1 MYYRKQILCLLQ
13 MTKFFF
19 NEYFLTKSNKL
30 TSLVIM
36 CIALLIRRKKQSS
49 IYFER
54 YALIQCKC
62 VHSRDLLVRKEECFI
77 IMIKVVI
84 MIIII
89 IIMVMIMI
97 IIIVI
102 IMKIIIIIII
112 IIRLMTRIITLNL
125 EAQSKTHKSI
135 QTD

>member
-1 MYYRKQILCLLQ
+1 M
-13 MTKFFF
+13 
-19 NEYFLTKSNKL
+19 
-30 TSLVIM
+30 
-36 CIALLIRRKKQSS
+36 
-49 IYFER
+49 
-54 YALIQCKC
+54 C

-112 IIRLMTRIITLNL
+112 IIRLVTRIITLNL

-135 QTD
+135 QTDQPVPFVNIK

>member
-1 MYYRKQILCLLQ
+1 
-13 MTKFFF
+13 
-19 NEYFLTKSNKL
+19 
-30 TSLVIM
+30 M

-49 IYFER
+49 IYVER

-62 VHSRDLLVRKEECFI
+62 LQSLDLLVRKEECFI

-89 IIMVMIMI
+89 IIVVMIMI

-112 IIRLMTRIITLNL
+112 RLMTRIITLHL

>member
-1 MYYRKQILCLLQ
+1 
-13 MTKFFF
+13 
-19 NEYFLTKSNKL
+19 
-30 TSLVIM
+30 M

-54 YALIQCKC
+54 YTLIQCKC
-62 VHSRDLLVRKEECFI
+62 VHSLDLLVRKEECFI

-112 IIRLMTRIITLNL
+112 IIIRLMTRIITLHL

>member
-1 MYYRKQILCLLQ
+1 
-13 MTKFFF
+13 
-19 NEYFLTKSNKL
+19 
-30 TSLVIM
+30 M

-54 YALIQCKC
+54 YTLIQCKC
-62 VHSRDLLVRKEECFI
+62 VHSLDLMVRKEECFI

-112 IIRLMTRIITLNL
+112 IIIRLMTRIITLHL

>member
-1 MYYRKQILCLLQ
+1 
-13 MTKFFF
+13 
-19 NEYFLTKSNKL
+19 
-30 TSLVIM
+30 M

-54 YALIQCKC
+54 YALIQCRC

-89 IIMVMIMI
+89 IIMMMIMI

-102 IMKIIIIIII
+102 IMKIIIIIIIII

>member
-1 MYYRKQILCLLQ
+1 
-13 MTKFFF
+13 
-19 NEYFLTKSNKL
+19 
-30 TSLVIM
+30 M
-36 CIALLIRRKKQSS
+36 CIALLIRRKKQPS

-54 YALIQCKC
+54 YTLIQCKC
-62 VHSRDLLVRKEECFI
+62 VHSLDLMVRKEECFI

-89 IIMVMIMI
+89 IIVVMIMI

-102 IMKIIIIIII
+102 IMKIIIII
-112 IIRLMTRIITLNL
+112 RLMTRIITLHL

>member
-1 MYYRKQILCLLQ
+1 
-13 MTKFFF
+13 
-19 NEYFLTKSNKL
+19 
-30 TSLVIM
+30 M

-49 IYFER
+49 INFER

>member
-1 MYYRKQILCLLQ
+1 
-13 MTKFFF
+13 
-19 NEYFLTKSNKL
+19 
-30 TSLVIM
+30 M

-54 YALIQCKC
+54 YTLIQCKC
-62 VHSRDLLVRKEECFI
+62 VHSLDLLVRKEECFI

-112 IIRLMTRIITLNL
+112 IIIRLMTRIITLNL
-125 EAQSKTHKSI
+125 EAQSETHKSI

>member
-1 MYYRKQILCLLQ
+1 
-13 MTKFFF
+13 
-19 NEYFLTKSNKL
+19 
-30 TSLVIM
+30 M
-36 CIALLIRRKKQSS
+36 CIALLIRRNKQSS

-54 YALIQCKC
+54 YTLIQCKC
-62 VHSRDLLVRKEECFI
+62 VHALDLLVRKEECFI

-84 MIIII
+84 MIII

-112 IIRLMTRIITLNL
+112 RLMTRIITLHL

>member
-1 MYYRKQILCLLQ
+1 
-13 MTKFFF
+13 
-19 NEYFLTKSNKL
+19 
-30 TSLVIM
+30 M

-54 YALIQCKC
+54 YTLIQCKC
-62 VHSRDLLVRKEECFI
+62 VHSLDLLVRKEECFI

-102 IMKIIIIIII
+102 IMIMIKIVIMIMIMIMIMIVIIYY
-112 IIRLMTRIITLNL
+112 LT
-125 EAQSKTHKSI
+125 
-135 QTD
+135 QTDE

>member
-1 MYYRKQILCLLQ
+1 
-13 MTKFFF
+13 
-19 NEYFLTKSNKL
+19 
-30 TSLVIM
+30 M

-54 YALIQCKC
+54 YTLIQCKC
-62 VHSRDLLVRKEECFI
+62 VHSLDLLVRKEECFI

-102 IMKIIIIIII
+102 IMKIIIII
-112 IIRLMTRIITLNL
+112 LMTRIITLHL
-125 EAQSKTHKSI
+125 EAQSKTHKSTR
-135 QTD
+135 TD

>member
-1 MYYRKQILCLLQ
+1 
-13 MTKFFF
+13 
-19 NEYFLTKSNKL
+19 
-30 TSLVIM
+30 M

-49 IYFER
+49 IYSER
-54 YALIQCKC
+54 YTLIQCKC
-62 VHSRDLLVRKEECFI
+62 VHSLDLLVRKEECFI

-102 IMKIIIIIII
+102 IMKIIIIV
-112 IIRLMTRIITLNL
+112 IIRLMTRIITLHL

>member
-1 MYYRKQILCLLQ
+1 
-13 MTKFFF
+13 
-19 NEYFLTKSNKL
+19 
-30 TSLVIM
+30 M

-54 YALIQCKC
+54 YTLIQCKC
-62 VHSRDLLVRKEECFI
+62 VHSLDLLVRKEECFI

-89 IIMVMIMI
+89 IMVMIMI

-102 IMKIIIIIII
+102 IMKIII

>member
-1 MYYRKQILCLLQ
+1 
-13 MTKFFF
+13 
-19 NEYFLTKSNKL
+19 
-30 TSLVIM
+30 M

-62 VHSRDLLVRKEECFI
+62 VHSLDLLVRKEECFI

-89 IIMVMIMI
+89 VIMVMMIII

-112 IIRLMTRIITLNL
+112 LMTRIITLHL
-125 EAQSKTHKSI
+125 EAQSKTHKSTR
-135 QTD
+135 TD

>member
-1 MYYRKQILCLLQ
+1 
-13 MTKFFF
+13 
-19 NEYFLTKSNKL
+19 
-30 TSLVIM
+30 M

-62 VHSRDLLVRKEECFI
+62 VKSLDLLVRKEECFI

-84 MIIII
+84 MIII
-89 IIMVMIMI
+89 
-97 IIIVI
+97 VI
-102 IMKIIIIIII
+102 IMKIIIIII
-112 IIRLMTRIITLNL
+112 IIRLMTRIITLHL

>member
-1 MYYRKQILCLLQ
+1 
-13 MTKFFF
+13 
-19 NEYFLTKSNKL
+19 
-30 TSLVIM
+30 M

-62 VHSRDLLVRKEECFI
+62 VQSLDLLVRKEECFI

-102 IMKIIIIIII
+102 IMKIIIIIM
-112 IIRLMTRIITLNL
+112 IIRLMTRIITLHL

>member
-1 MYYRKQILCLLQ
+1 
-13 MTKFFF
+13 
-19 NEYFLTKSNKL
+19 
-30 TSLVIM
+30 M

-49 IYFER
+49 IYVER

-62 VHSRDLLVRKEECFI
+62 LQSLDLLVRKEECFI

-89 IIMVMIMI
+89 IIVVMIMI

-102 IMKIIIIIII
+102 IMKIIIII
-112 IIRLMTRIITLNL
+112 RLMTRIITLHL

>member
-1 MYYRKQILCLLQ
+1 
-13 MTKFFF
+13 
-19 NEYFLTKSNKL
+19 
-30 TSLVIM
+30 M

-54 YALIQCKC
+54 YTLIQCKC
-62 VHSRDLLVRKEECFI
+62 VHSLDLLVRKEECFI

-89 IIMVMIMI
+89 IMVMIMI

-102 IMKIIIIIII
+102 IMKIIIMIII
-112 IIRLMTRIITLNL
+112 IIRLMTRIITLHL

>member
-1 MYYRKQILCLLQ
+1 
-13 MTKFFF
+13 
-19 NEYFLTKSNKL
+19 
-30 TSLVIM
+30 M

-54 YALIQCKC
+54 YTLIQCKC
-62 VHSRDLLVRKEECFI
+62 VHSLDLMVRKEECFI

-102 IMKIIIIIII
+102 IMKIIIIIM
-112 IIRLMTRIITLNL
+112 IIRLMTRIITLHL

>member
-1 MYYRKQILCLLQ
+1 
-13 MTKFFF
+13 
-19 NEYFLTKSNKL
+19 
-30 TSLVIM
+30 M
-36 CIALLIRRKKQSS
+36 CIALLIRRKKQSR

-54 YALIQCKC
+54 YDLIQCKC

>member
-1 MYYRKQILCLLQ
+1 
-13 MTKFFF
+13 
-19 NEYFLTKSNKL
+19 
-30 TSLVIM
+30 M

-54 YALIQCKC
+54 YTLIQCKC
-62 VHSRDLLVRKEECFI
+62 VLSLDLLVRKEECFI

-102 IMKIIIIIII
+102 IMKIIIIV
-112 IIRLMTRIITLNL
+112 IIRLMTRIITLHL

>member
-1 MYYRKQILCLLQ
+1 MYSSSDK
-13 MTKFFF
+13 
-19 NEYFLTKSNKL
+19 E
-30 TSLVIM
+30 
-36 CIALLIRRKKQSS
+36 KKQSS

-54 YALIQCKC
+54 YTLIQCKC
-62 VHSRDLLVRKEECFI
+62 VHSLDLLVRKEECFI
-77 IMIKVVI
+77 IMIKVVK

-102 IMKIIIIIII
+102 IMKIIIIII
-112 IIRLMTRIITLNL
+112 RLMTRIITLHL

>member
-1 MYYRKQILCLLQ
+1 
-13 MTKFFF
+13 
-19 NEYFLTKSNKL
+19 
-30 TSLVIM
+30 M

-89 IIMVMIMI
+89 II
-97 IIIVI
+97 
-102 IMKIIIIIII
+102 

>member
-1 MYYRKQILCLLQ
+1 
-13 MTKFFF
+13 
-19 NEYFLTKSNKL
+19 
-30 TSLVIM
+30 M

-49 IYFER
+49 IYVER

-62 VHSRDLLVRKEECFI
+62 LQSLDLLVRKEECFI

-102 IMKIIIIIII
+102 IMKIIIIIM
-112 IIRLMTRIITLNL
+112 IIRLMTRIITLHL

>member
-1 MYYRKQILCLLQ
+1 
-13 MTKFFF
+13 
-19 NEYFLTKSNKL
+19 
-30 TSLVIM
+30 M

-62 VHSRDLLVRKEECFI
+62 VHSLDLLVRKEECFI

-112 IIRLMTRIITLNL
+112 IRLMTRIITLNL

>member
-1 MYYRKQILCLLQ
+1 M
-13 MTKFFF
+13 
-19 NEYFLTKSNKL
+19 
-30 TSLVIM
+30 
-36 CIALLIRRKKQSS
+36 S

-54 YALIQCKC
+54 YTLIQCKC
-62 VHSRDLLVRKEECFI
+62 VHSLDLLVRKEECFI

-89 IIMVMIMI
+89 IIMAMIMI

-102 IMKIIIIIII
+102 IMKIIIIII

>member
-1 MYYRKQILCLLQ
+1 
-13 MTKFFF
+13 
-19 NEYFLTKSNKL
+19 
-30 TSLVIM
+30 M

-62 VHSRDLLVRKEECFI
+62 VQSLDLLVRKEECFI

-89 IIMVMIMI
+89 IMVMIMI

-102 IMKIIIIIII
+102 IMKIIIMIMI
-112 IIRLMTRIITLNL
+112 IIRLMTRIITLHL

>member
-1 MYYRKQILCLLQ
+1 
-13 MTKFFF
+13 
-19 NEYFLTKSNKL
+19 
-30 TSLVIM
+30 M
-36 CIALLIRRKKQSS
+36 CIALLIRRKKQPS

-54 YALIQCKC
+54 YTLIQCKC
-62 VHSRDLLVRKEECFI
+62 VHSLDLMVRKEECFI

-102 IMKIIIIIII
+102 IMKIIIIIM
-112 IIRLMTRIITLNL
+112 IIRLMTRIITLHL

>member
-1 MYYRKQILCLLQ
+1 
-13 MTKFFF
+13 
-19 NEYFLTKSNKL
+19 
-30 TSLVIM
+30 M

-54 YALIQCKC
+54 YTLIQCKC
-62 VHSRDLLVRKEECFI
+62 VHSLDLLVRKEECFI

-112 IIRLMTRIITLNL
+112 RLMTRIITLHL

>member
-1 MYYRKQILCLLQ
+1 
-13 MTKFFF
+13 
-19 NEYFLTKSNKL
+19 
-30 TSLVIM
+30 M

-54 YALIQCKC
+54 YTLIQCKC
-62 VHSRDLLVRKEECFI
+62 VHSLDLLVRKEECFI

-84 MIIII
+84 KIIII

-102 IMKIIIIIII
+102 IMKIIIIIMIM
-112 IIRLMTRIITLNL
+112 RLMTRIITLHL

>member
-1 MYYRKQILCLLQ
+1 
-13 MTKFFF
+13 
-19 NEYFLTKSNKL
+19 
-30 TSLVIM
+30 M
-36 CIALLIRRKKQSS
+36 CIALLIRRKKQPS

-54 YALIQCKC
+54 YTLIQCKC
-62 VHSRDLLVRKEECFI
+62 VHSLDLLVRKEECFI

-89 IIMVMIMI
+89 IIMAMIMI

-102 IMKIIIIIII
+102 IMKIII

>member
-1 MYYRKQILCLLQ
+1 
-13 MTKFFF
+13 
-19 NEYFLTKSNKL
+19 
-30 TSLVIM
+30 M
-36 CIALLIRRKKQSS
+36 CIALLIRRKKQSR

-54 YALIQCKC
+54 YDLIQCKC

-112 IIRLMTRIITLNL
+112 IRLMTRIITLNL

>member
-1 MYYRKQILCLLQ
+1 
-13 MTKFFF
+13 
-19 NEYFLTKSNKL
+19 
-30 TSLVIM
+30 M

-62 VHSRDLLVRKEECFI
+62 VHSLDLLVRKEECFI

-84 MIIII
+84 M
-89 IIMVMIMI
+89 
-97 IIIVI
+97 
-102 IMKIIIIIII
+102 IIIIII

>member
-1 MYYRKQILCLLQ
+1 MYSSSDK
-13 MTKFFF
+13 
-19 NEYFLTKSNKL
+19 E
-30 TSLVIM
+30 
-36 CIALLIRRKKQSS
+36 KKQSS

-54 YALIQCKC
+54 YTLIQCKC
-62 VHSRDLLVRKEECFI
+62 VHSLDLLVRKEECFI

-112 IIRLMTRIITLNL
+112 RLMTRIITLHL

>member
-1 MYYRKQILCLLQ
+1 
-13 MTKFFF
+13 
-19 NEYFLTKSNKL
+19 
-30 TSLVIM
+30 M

-54 YALIQCKC
+54 YTLIQCKC
-62 VHSRDLLVRKEECFI
+62 VHSLDLLVRKEECFI

-89 IIMVMIMI
+89 IIMVMIMM

-102 IMKIIIIIII
+102 IMKIIIIIM
-112 IIRLMTRIITLNL
+112 IIRLMTRIITLHL

-135 QTD
+135 RTD